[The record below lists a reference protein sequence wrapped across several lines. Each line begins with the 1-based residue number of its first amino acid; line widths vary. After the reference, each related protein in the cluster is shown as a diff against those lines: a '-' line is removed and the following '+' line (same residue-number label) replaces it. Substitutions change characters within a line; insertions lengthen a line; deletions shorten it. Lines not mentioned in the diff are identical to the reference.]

1 MALDKFKGT
10 FPYASELFG
19 IYQPLLGWR
28 SKLITRR
35 FEGARFKVYRS
46 LADRLMSIQPEVS
59 VRTGP
64 ERGELRAMIPHV
76 ASVTRLR
83 PLRFP
88 QEIERYVAPQIDTAV
103 ARLVSQKLEREP
115 PTDWRALVGYDEMT
129 QTLRDVQQIVTSPDL
144 LEKNTEVADY
154 VNSFLAQS
162 GSVENEAQITIQAL
176 FEREASIAGYLSFLS
191 THSPSRLTVLFYR
204 HFPAVSKWSD
214 FDDCHNR
221 AFASSAK
228 QD

>member
-1 MALDKFKGT
+1 
-10 FPYASELFG
+10 
-19 IYQPLLGWR
+19 
-28 SKLITRR
+28 
-35 FEGARFKVYRS
+35 
-46 LADRLMSIQPEVS
+46 
-59 VRTGP
+59 
-64 ERGELRAMIPHV
+64 GELRAMIPHV

-115 PTDWRALVGYDEMT
+115 PPDWRALVGYDEMT

-162 GSVENEAQITIQAL
+162 GSVENEAQIAIQAL
-176 FEREASIAGYLSFLS
+176 FEREASIA
-191 THSPSRLTVLFYR
+191 
-204 HFPAVSKWSD
+204 
-214 FDDCHNR
+214 
-221 AFASSAK
+221 
-228 QD
+228 